1 MIGIRFLSHL
11 SILKKRATLETQI
24 WLANSFLEFAQK
36 REIFKIWSR
45 GLQKNQKLPYFPSTD
60 LHAVFFKS

>member
-1 MIGIRFLSHL
+1 MIGIRFLSLL

-24 WLANSFLEFAQK
+24 WLANSFLEFTQK

-45 GLQKNQKLPYFPSTD
+45 GLQENQKLAYFSSTD
-60 LHAVFFKS
+60 LHAVFLKS